1 MDIILTPAKLNG
13 TIQARPSVTDAW
25 LHSVAQEL
33 ALLQRKRHLLP
44 SRRGVA
50 PRDLLKM
57 KGCWSS
63 DMETTCACFKCFTED
78 VPVLYCADSRHT
90 LNLMLPIASALK
102 KKVYFT
108 GDISLADNH
117 IIPLTDTLHR
127 HGPSATRGELK
138 IRRRDR
144 GRIKEICT
152 LSGRLTHGSY
162 SLTGKE
168 DPCFIAGLLF
178 ALPLLEGNSSLHMTT
193 MPVSTELMEM
203 TLAVMEQY
211 GVKTHRSVDE
221 YGYPHYDISGNQQY
235 TIPEELRIDGDWK
248 RAAFWL
254 GCGALG
260 GNVTVKGLDGYS
272 PQNARQI
279 LDKLHSMGAG
289 TGIGE
294 GGANVTAVNLHGCN
308 INASRIPDLI
318 PILAVAMSVAEGTS
332 MLTDTAGYDL
342 DAVFH
347 TLDILEADISYGGA
361 GLSFTGRAVLSG
373 GEVDPKGDPLII
385 LIASAA
391 SCVSRLPVTIRNAGI
406 INKVYPGFFE
416 DFAALGGKVTVDR

>member
-1 MDIILTPAKLNG
+1 
-13 TIQARPSVTDAW
+13 
-25 LHSVAQEL
+25 
-33 ALLQRKRHLLP
+33 
-44 SRRGVA
+44 
-50 PRDLLKM
+50 
-57 KGCWSS
+57 
-63 DMETTCACFKCFTED
+63 
-78 VPVLYCADSRHT
+78 
-90 LNLMLPIASALK
+90 
-102 KKVYFT
+102 
-108 GDISLADNH
+108 
-117 IIPLTDTLHR
+117 
-127 HGPSATRGELK
+127 
-138 IRRRDR
+138 
-144 GRIKEICT
+144 
-152 LSGRLTHGSY
+152 
-162 SLTGKE
+162 
-168 DPCFIAGLLF
+168 
-178 ALPLLEGNSSLHMTT
+178 
-193 MPVSTELMEM
+193 
-203 TLAVMEQY
+203 
-211 GVKTHRSVDE
+211 
-221 YGYPHYDISGNQQY
+221 
-235 TIPEELRIDGDWK
+235 
-248 RAAFWL
+248 
-254 GCGALG
+254 
-260 GNVTVKGLDGYS
+260 
-272 PQNARQI
+272 
-279 LDKLHSMGAG
+279 MGAG